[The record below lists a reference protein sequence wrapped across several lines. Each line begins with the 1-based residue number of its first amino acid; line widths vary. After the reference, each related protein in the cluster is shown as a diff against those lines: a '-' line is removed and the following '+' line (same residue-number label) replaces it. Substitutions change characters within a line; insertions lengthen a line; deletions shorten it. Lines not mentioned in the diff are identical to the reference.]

1 MRILT
6 AVDRSEYAEIVLEHA
21 IDQVARHGGELHAL
35 TVIRAESDR
44 EPGRAWLDAAVREAL
59 DNFGLSTYAYAL
71 HVRRGRPLLAISA
84 ATRALFADLLVVGRF
99 HVPSLS
105 DGLVEIV
112 DCPTLIAGP
121 DGVVLDPQCPR
132 CHDVRI
138 ASGGEQLFCHEHAG
152 ERMLDLATRL
162 PPGESFHSR
171 MW

>member
-21 IDQVARHGGELHAL
+21 LDQVARHGGELHAL
-35 TVIRAESDR
+35 TVIRNELDR
-44 EPGRAWLDAAVREAL
+44 GPARAWLDAAVREAL
-59 DNFGLSTYAYAL
+59 DNFGLATYAYAL

-84 ATRALFADLLVVGRF
+84 ATRDLIADLLVVGRF

-105 DGLVEIV
+105 DGLVEVV

-132 CHDVRI
+132 CRDVRL
-138 ASGGEQLFCHEHAG
+138 ATGGERLFCEEHSG
-152 ERMLDLATRL
+152 ERMLELATRL
-162 PPGESFHSR
+162 PPAAYVHSR